1 MMYNNKLVASLKANG
16 KILREF
22 KDTVY
27 IPFGSEY
34 SFLLKNLN
42 TTRALV
48 NVFIDGEDMTPGG
61 LVLNAG
67 QEVDL
72 ERSIK
77 GGNLTEG
84 NRFKFIER
92 TGAIENGPRGV
103 KLEDGLVRIE
113 FQFEKPPMRVSDLP
127 DWQKKSIFGPM
138 FGNHGGIVGSSNT
151 SEYPGV
157 TDKFSI
163 SDTTGGWIRSSGAT
177 YSQVNINGALRGV
190 DYSLNGSATATS
202 ASAAIDKY
210 CADNGIINQID
221 VHDGMATMDWMDAEL
236 TRAKND
242 IGITV
247 PGSKSTQKFTTT
259 YMNAMED
266 EKHTIVL
273 KLLGETEDNKPVL
286 KPVTTKHKPKCV
298 TCGKQ
303 NKATAKFC
311 TECGTALEIFA

>member
-1 MMYNNKLVASLKANG
+1 MYQSKLVASLKANG

-34 SFLLKNLN
+34 SFLIKNLN

-48 NVFIDGEDMTPGG
+48 NVFIDGENVIDGG

-72 ERSIK
+72 ERYVK
-77 GGNLTEG
+77 NGNLSEG

-92 TGAIENGPRGV
+92 TSAIENGPRGT

-113 FQFEKPPMRVSDLP
+113 FQFERPPIRINDLP
-127 DWQKKSIFGPM
+127 DWQKQNIFRDIRY
-138 FGNHGGIVGSSNT
+138 GNITAMAGSTQT
-151 SEYPGV
+151 SFNVNGV
-157 TDKFSI
+157 MRNVDMSK
-163 SDTTGGWIRSSGAT
+163 
-177 YSQVNINGALRGV
+177 NGAV
-190 DYSLNGSATATS
+190 T
-202 ASAAIDKY
+202 ASAATAMVNQY
-210 CADNGIINQID
+210 CADNGIVSNSE
-221 VHDGMATMDWMDAEL
+221 VHDGMATCDW
-236 TRAKND
+236 ND
-242 IGITV
+242 VGITV
-247 PGSKSTQKFTTT
+247 PGSKSEQRFSTTH
-259 YMNAMED
+259 MGALED

-273 KLLGETEDNKPVL
+273 KLLGETPDNKPVL
-286 KPVTTKHKPKCV
+286 QPVNVKMKPKCV

>member
-1 MMYNNKLVASLKANG
+1 MMMYQSKLVASLKANG

-34 SFLLKNLN
+34 SFLIKNLN

-48 NVFIDGEDMTPGG
+48 NIFIDGEDVIEGG

-72 ERSIK
+72 ERYVK
-77 GGNLTEG
+77 NGNLSAG

-92 TGAIENGPRGV
+92 TQAIEDGPRGV

-113 FQFEKPPMRVSDLP
+113 FQFEKPPMRVADLP
-127 DWQKKSIFGPM
+127 EWQKRSIFGPM
-138 FGNHGGIVGSSNT
+138 YGNYGGIVGST
-151 SEYPGV
+151 GPSEYPGT
-157 TDKFSI
+157 TDKFSQAFG
-163 SDTTGGWIRSSGAT
+163 S
-177 YSQVNINGALRGV
+177 YSQVNVNGALRGV
-190 DYSLNGSATATS
+190 DFSQNGQVMAQA
-202 ASAAIDKY
+202 ASAAVDKY
-210 CADNGIINQID
+210 CADNGIVNKMEM
-221 VHDGMATMDWMDAEL
+221 HDGMATMDWMDAEMP
-236 TRAKND
+236 RSMND
-242 IGITV
+242 VGITV
-247 PGSKSTQKFTTT
+247 PGSKSTQKFQTVT
-259 YMNAMED
+259 MGAMEA

-273 KLLGETEDNKPVL
+273 KLLGETPDNKPVL
-286 KPVTTKHKPKCV
+286 KPVTVERKPKCV

-303 NKATAKFC
+303 NKANAKFC

>member
-1 MMYNNKLVASLKANG
+1 MMYANKLVASLKANG

-92 TGAIENGPRGV
+92 TSAIENGPRGV

-113 FQFEKPPMRVSDLP
+113 FQFEKPPMRVSELP
-127 DWQKKSIFGPM
+127 RNIFNDIKFGSLSGSI
-138 FGNHGGIVGSSNT
+138 GS
-151 SEYPGV
+151 SEYPGT
-157 TDKFSI
+157 TDKFSK
-163 SDTTGGWIRSSGAT
+163 SMGT
-177 YSQVNINGALRGV
+177 YSQVNVNGMLRGV
-190 DYSLNGSATATS
+190 DYSMNGQVTAQAAS
-202 ASAAIDKY
+202 ASVDKY
-210 CADNGIINQID
+210 CADNNIINSICEM
-221 VHDGMATMDWMDAEL
+221 HDGAATMDWMEAP
-236 TRAKND
+236 KND
-242 IGITV
+242 VGITV
-247 PGSKSTQKFTTT
+247 PGSKSTQKFQTT
-259 YMNAMED
+259 YMNALES

-311 TECGTALEIFA
+311 TECGTHLTIYA

>member
-1 MMYNNKLVASLKANG
+1 MMYESKLVASLKANG

-67 QEVDL
+67 QEIDL

-92 TGAIENGPRGV
+92 TQAIEDGPRGV

-113 FQFEKPPMRVSDLP
+113 FQFEKPPMRVSELP
-127 DWQKKSIFGPM
+127 RNIFNDINFGSLSGSI
-138 FGNHGGIVGSSNT
+138 GSS
-151 SEYPGV
+151 EYTGV
-157 TDKFSI
+157 TDKYSKSI
-163 SDTTGGWIRSSGAT
+163 NNSWIQSSGT
-177 YSQVNINGALRGV
+177 SYSTNVNGAMRGV
-190 DYSLNGSATATS
+190 DWSQNGQATAQAAS
-202 ASAAIDKY
+202 ASIDNY
-210 CADNGIINQID
+210 CATNGIINKIEA
-221 VHDGMATMDWMDAEL
+221 HDGMATMDWMEAP
-236 TRAKND
+236 KND
-242 IGITV
+242 VGITV

-259 YMNAMED
+259 YMNALETQ
-266 EKHTIVL
+266 KHTIVL
-273 KLLGETEDNKPVL
+273 KLLGETEDNKLVL